1 MPVFR
6 SDKSGHKYLN
16 NPKKRLQNILK
27 NVFTYPYLFFLPY
40 NPTNRDN
47 VNNISCL
54 RVGSTSYIATYKSHG
69 HHIRK
74 PCPMVDRAF
83 QMKKQ
88 NSRRIKKTLP
98 DAGRAL
104 FQKTNKN

>member
-1 MPVFR
+1 
-6 SDKSGHKYLN
+6 LN
-16 NPKKRLQNILK
+16 NPKKRFQNILK

-47 VNNISCL
+47 KNNISGLC
-54 RVGSTSYIATYKSHG
+54 VGSASYIAPYKSHG

-74 PCPMVDRAF
+74 PCPMVSRAF

-88 NSRRIKKTLP
+88 NSKRIKKTLP
-98 DAGRAL
+98 DPDRAL
-104 FQKTNKN
+104 FHKTNKN